1 MRDLK
6 SWAMLFCT
14 ISVILGILQMIL
26 PQKEQSMGIKLVM
39 GLYILVTIL
48 KPTVSINWGQLL
60 MEPKIAVQQTVPLD
74 FDSLVQ
80 DQSQQQLQKLLQ
92 AEMEKA
98 ELAVIVQQ
106 VWLNYDS
113 EHNTAEVTAVKLQG
127 KEQPQA
133 EQIAK
138 KFLGDAITVE
148 WIEKDEAA

>member
-60 MEPKIAVQQTVPLD
+60 MEPKIAIQQSVPMD

-80 DQSQQQLQKLLQ
+80 TQSQQQLQKLLQ
-92 AEMEKA
+92 T
-98 ELAVIVQQ
+98 ELDKTGFAVTVQQ
-106 VWLNYDS
+106 VWLEYDS
-113 EHNTAEVTAVKLQG
+113 EHSTAEVSAIQLKG
-127 KEQPQA
+127 KKHPQVEQT
-133 EQIAK
+133 AK
-138 KFLGDAITVE
+138 KFLGDAIKVE
-148 WIEKDEAA
+148 WIEKDEAT

>member
-1 MRDLK
+1 M
-6 SWAMLFCT
+6 
-14 ISVILGILQMIL
+14 
-26 PQKEQSMGIKLVM
+26 
-39 GLYILVTIL
+39 
-48 KPTVSINWGQLL
+48 SINWGQLL